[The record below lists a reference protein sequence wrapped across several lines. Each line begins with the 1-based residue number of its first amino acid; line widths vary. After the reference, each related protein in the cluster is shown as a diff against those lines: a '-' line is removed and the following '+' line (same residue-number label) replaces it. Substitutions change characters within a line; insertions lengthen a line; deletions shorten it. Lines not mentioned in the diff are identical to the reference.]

1 MKVSAL
7 TPPYQNRV
15 KFSRRDLRFV
25 PNESGCYA
33 LANYGDDILYVGQGD
48 LRNRMDCHLNDSE
61 KTAETKLGKAFW
73 FYYLLVDSRLNRI
86 EGGWVQQHEDMEGE
100 KPILNKINPPMP

>member
-7 TPPYQNRV
+7 IPTCPNRV
-15 KFSRRDLRFV
+15 NFSRRELRLV
-25 PNESGCYA
+25 PDESGCYA
-33 LANYGDDILYVGQGD
+33 LTNHNNDILYVGQGD
-48 LRNRMDCHLNDSE
+48 LGDRMGAHLGDPE
-61 KTAETKLGKAFW
+61 KTSMTKLGKAFW